1 MKYSQEELTQLEAQL
16 GRLNPTHQLIYSQP
30 NSTLSPIPAS
40 YINMA
45 TAVNMNNVVGSGTGA
60 TNAFGFP
67 RDGNAYFTELLRT
80 NPQMFSEQNV
90 RRINVNREAPRIDAQ
105 WIQYNPSHQAFSG
118 ESLVHHHWMQSNVA
132 VAIPTSVHQAWY
144 RAFHPYR

>member
-1 MKYSQEELTQLEAQL
+1 MTAQRKAQL
-16 GRLNPTHQLIYSQP
+16 GRLNPTHQLIYGQP

-45 TAVNMNNVVGSGTGA
+45 TAVNMNNVVGAGTGA

-80 NPQMFSEQNV
+80 NPQMFSTKNQLLITQEK
-90 RRINVNREAPRIDAQ
+90 IAPVVDAQ
-105 WIQYNPSHQAFSG
+105 WIAYNPSHQAFTG
-118 ESLVHHHWMQSNVA
+118 QALVHHHWMQGNMA
-132 VAIPTSVHQAWY
+132 VAIPAQVHQMWY
-144 RAFHPYR
+144 RNFHPYR

>member
-1 MKYSQEELTQLEAQL
+1 MVIACGDLLEAQL

-67 RDGNAYFTELLRT
+67 RDGNTYFRELLRT
-80 NPQMFSEQNV
+80 NPQMFSTDNIG
-90 RRINVNREAPRIDAQ
+90 RIRNDRNPLVDTQ
-105 WIQYNPSHQAFSG
+105 WIRHNPSHQAFSG
-118 ESLVHHHWMQSNVA
+118 ESLVHHHWMQGNVA
-132 VAIPTSVHQAWY
+132 VAIPPSVHQSWY
-144 RAFHPYR
+144 RTFHPYR